1 MGASLDSGRYS
12 NKAIRKLRQSK
23 KEVVAFGS
31 KSGTILDVT
40 IDTELKQ
47 YDHIHTVSLYLHP
60 KNQQFFYEYLIK
72 LKPQRI
78 IFNPGTENLDLITF
92 MEEIGIRT
100 EVACTLVL
108 LTTNQY

>member
-1 MGASLDSGRYS
+1 MGASLDRGRYS

-47 YDHIHTVSLYLHP
+47 YDNIHTVSLYLNP
-60 KNQQFFYEYLIK
+60 KNQLLFYEYFIELR
-72 LKPQRI
+72 PQRV
-78 IFNPGTENLDLITF
+78 IFNPGTENPALVSLL
-92 MEEIGIRT
+92 EGYGIRT
-100 EVACTLVL
+100 EIACTLVL
-108 LTTNQY
+108 LTTNHY